1 MQTDPTL
8 LAEYA
13 TPTVGPVF
21 EEHHRFA
28 PATRFSRSATL
39 ARAGCLAGEHTDA
52 ILRELGY
59 DEEEIRGLHGSGI
72 VAG

>member
-1 MQTDPTL
+1 MQTDPAL

-13 TPTVGPVF
+13 TPTVGAVF

-28 PATRFSRSATL
+28 PATRFSRSAMV
-39 ARAGCLAGEHTDA
+39 ARGGCFAGEHTDA

-59 DEEEIRGLHGSGI
+59 DEEAIRGLRGRGT